1 MTRILMSWLTQS
13 EGHDLV
19 DLAALSLSALMVRYA
34 GAYVLVVRCL
44 RHTRPEDRP
53 QVLQAAAE
61 VLRALHGRRT
71 ARRPPGTR
79 R

>member
-1 MTRILMSWLTQS
+1 MARILVSWLTQS
-13 EGHDLV
+13 GGHGLV
-19 DLAALSLSALMVRYA
+19 DLAAFGLSAMVVRYA

-61 VLRALHGRRT
+61 VLRSLHSRRT
-71 ARRPPGTR
+71 ARRPPVTR